1 MKTKFVY
8 ALMILLIAPLSFAQL
23 PSHWKY
29 LGGSENG
36 LYSYYGNTRD
46 RMTVY
51 GFEAAWILE
60 NKKEG
65 GSTLSLDYA
74 NCKTGHKG
82 ISKIIDYSE
91 RDFGGYVVDSFTY
104 PEMKFKLVIP
114 DSTGEMIY
122 DFICNELY

>member
-8 ALMILLIAPLSFAQL
+8 ALMILLVAPLSFAQL

-29 LGGSENG
+29 LGESGDG

-46 RMTVY
+46 RMTVS
-51 GFEAAWILE
+51 GFEAAWFLE
-60 NKKEG
+60 NNKKG

-74 NCKTGHKG
+74 NCKTGHRG
-82 ISKIIDYSE
+82 TSKMIDYSE

-104 PEMKFKLVIP
+104 PEMEFRLVIP
-114 DSTGEMIY
+114 DSIGEMIY